1 MKKHGMRALVFW
13 MVLIIGGLACTVG
26 FGWKPLLGLDLQGG
40 LSATLTPKAGTNPTT
55 ESVQEAAAI
64 IRQRVDGL
72 GIAEPQVVR
81 SGRTVVVELPGL
93 KTRADQ
99 DRAKKII
106 GTTAK
111 LEFRKVIRDLG
122 PTQPASTTTKPGSP
136 TTKPGS
142 PTTKPGSPT
151 TKPGA
156 TTVPGSPTTKP
167 GTATTVPGA
176 SSSPTTTGAPA
187 SSKGTNSSSQGEPVS
202 GLPYADPIAFHRRTA
217 TTVPPA
223 TTVPAAGSTPPTTVA
238 GQPQIPT
245 TTVPQIQVPAGSQ
258 VFSGDGQSYLLGPL
272 EFSGT
277 VISSSQPQLNTQSS
291 QWEVNVTIKGRD
303 QSQVTKAFNACYSGD
318 PNTCPAVRQGDD
330 GQMHGAIAM
339 VLDGK
344 VISAPTVNSLD
355 LPKNPQGFVITGN
368 FTNKT
373 AKELAL
379 QLRYGALPVEF
390 QPATLETV
398 SATLGSNSLRAGIIA
413 GLVGLAAVAIYML
426 IFYRLLGLV
435 AILSLATS
443 TALVW
448 TIISY
453 LGAHS
458 GLALTLAGI
467 TGIIVS
473 IGVAVDSN
481 VVFYEHLRED
491 MTKGR
496 SLRSTVNHSFDT
508 AWRTILS
515 ADFVSLIGAVI
526 LYLLT
531 VGSVR
536 GFAFYLG
543 LSTLT
548 DLLASWFF
556 MRPVVFWLASKNRFN
571 DRPGLL
577 GVRPHRSAS
586 QGMGE
591 SLTAEV
597 VA

>member
-1 MKKHGMRALVFW
+1 MKKREARALVIW
-13 MVLIIGGLACTVG
+13 MVLVVGGLACTFG
-26 FGWKPLLGLDLQGG
+26 FGWQPLLGLDLQGG
-40 LSATLTPKAGTNPTT
+40 LSATLTPKAGTHPTT

-72 GIAEPQVVR
+72 GIAEPEVVR

-122 PTQPASTTTKPGSP
+122 PTQPASTTTKPGTP
-136 TTKPGS
+136 TTTKPGS
-142 PTTKPGSPT
+142 PSTAL
-151 TKPGA
+151 GA
-156 TTVPGSPTTKP
+156 
-167 GTATTVPGA
+167 PGA
-176 SSSPTTTGAPA
+176 STTTPNTPTTPAPTTAPATTGGTKSSSQGAPA
-187 SSKGTNSSSQGEPVS
+187 SV
-202 GLPYADPIAFHRRTA
+202 LPNLAPIAFHRPTA
-217 TTVPPA
+217 TTVPP
-223 TTVPAAGSTPPTTVA
+223 TTAASKVAPPTTVPGA
-238 GQPQIPT
+238 TTTSGATVPGAPT
-245 TTVPQIQVPAGSQ
+245 TTVPQIQIPPGSK
-258 VFSGDGQSYLLGPL
+258 VLSGDGSSYLLGPV
-272 EFSGT
+272 EFDGT
-277 VISSSQPQLNTQSS
+277 VISSAQPQLSTG
-291 QWEVNVTIKGRD
+291 QWEVNVTIKD
-303 QSQVTKAFNACYSGD
+303 KHKKKVNAAFNACYSGD
-318 PNTCPAVRQGDD
+318 PNSCPAIRQGDD
-330 GQMHGAIAM
+330 GRQHGAIAM

-355 LPKNPQGFVITGN
+355 LPLNPQGFVITGN
-368 FTNKT
+368 FTHKT
-373 AKELAL
+373 ASELAL

-398 SATLGSNSLRAGIIA
+398 SATLGSSSLHAGIIA
-413 GLVGLAAVAIYML
+413 GLVGLAAVALYML
-426 IFYRLLGLV
+426 VFYRLLGLV

-443 TALVW
+443 TALLW

-453 LGAHS
+453 LGAHN

-481 VVFYEHLRED
+481 VVYYEHLRED
-491 MTKGR
+491 MTRGR
-496 SLRSTVNHSFDT
+496 SLRSTVHHSFET

-543 LSTLT
+543 LSTII

-556 MRPVVFWLASKNRFN
+556 MRPLVFWLAGKERFN
-571 DRPGLL
+571 VRPGLL
-577 GVRPHRSAS
+577 GVKPHRSGS
-586 QGMGE
+586 QGMDAAPA
-591 SLTAEV
+591 TEV
-597 VA
+597 AQ